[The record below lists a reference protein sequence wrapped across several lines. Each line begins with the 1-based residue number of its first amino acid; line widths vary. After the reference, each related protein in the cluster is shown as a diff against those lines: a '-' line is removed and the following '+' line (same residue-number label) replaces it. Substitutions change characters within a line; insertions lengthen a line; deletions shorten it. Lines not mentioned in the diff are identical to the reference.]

1 MATLYKLNERYQ
13 NILQVAEMMDEEQL
27 EEALKDI
34 NDDIE
39 HKAENY
45 AKVIKELET
54 HVDGLKREEKRLS
67 DRRKSV
73 QNNIKRMKE
82 NLENSM
88 KLQGKTKFKTQ
99 LFSFNIQNN
108 APSLSVMD
116 ESNIPKRFF
125 EEQKP
130 KLNKTALKN
139 YMKEHE
145 DEEVEGVLLKQT
157 ESLRIR

>member
-13 NILQVAEMMDEEQL
+13 NILQVAEMMDEE
-27 EEALKDI
+27 EFKEALNGI
-34 NDDIE
+34 EDDIE
-39 HKAENY
+39 NKADGY
-45 AKVIKELET
+45 AKVIKEFESQIN
-54 HVDGLKREEKRLS
+54 GLKSEEKRLK
-67 DRRKSV
+67 DRRTTLENK
-73 QNNIKRMKE
+73 IKNMKE

-88 KLQGKTKFKTQ
+88 KLQGKTKFKTP

-108 APSLSVMD
+108 APSLTVMD

-139 YMKEHE
+139 YMKENE
-145 DEEVEGVLLKQT
+145 DEEVEGVMLKQT